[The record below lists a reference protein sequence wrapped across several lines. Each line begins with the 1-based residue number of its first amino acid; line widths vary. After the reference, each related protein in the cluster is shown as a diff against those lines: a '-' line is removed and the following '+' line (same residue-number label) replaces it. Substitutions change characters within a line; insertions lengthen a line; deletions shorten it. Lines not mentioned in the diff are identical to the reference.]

1 MTSRISLARTLLLSA
16 LLSVFVVRAEAQSLP
31 GATPENELFRTVAS
45 LDSALFDSYNRCDLK
60 KFTSFLVDSIEFYH
74 DQTGLMVGAQNVAE
88 AVRKNICGKVV
99 RELVRGTLK
108 VYPMNGYGAVEIG
121 AHRFHPP
128 NVEPTEPGAAQFI
141 MLWQNKDGVWKITRV
156 ISFDHNSR
164 AK

>member
-1 MTSRISLARTLLLSA
+1 MTSRISLPRALLLSA

-31 GATPENELFRTVAS
+31 GTTRENELFRTVAS

-60 KFTSFLVDSIEFYH
+60 KFTSFFVDSVEFYH

-99 RELVRGTLK
+99 RELVPGSLE
-108 VYPMNGYGAVEIG
+108 VYPMKGYGALEIG
-121 AHRFHPP
+121 VHRFHAP
-128 NVEPTEPGAAQFI
+128 NAEPTESGTAQFVH
-141 MLWQNKDGVWKITRV
+141 LWQNKDGAWKITRV

-164 AK
+164 AR